1 MQNLLLVM
9 VGGALGSGARY
20 GVNVWLPRV
29 AGGSFPWHTVF
40 VNIAGSFL
48 MGALVGW
55 LANRAAGDSANLRLL
70 LATGVLGGFTTF
82 SAFSL
87 DFVTLWQRGEGVAA
101 FGYVVLSVVAS
112 LAAIF
117 AGLWL
122 VRTLM

>member
-9 VGGALGSGARY
+9 LGGALGSGARY
-20 GVNVWLPRV
+20 GVNVWLPRLT
-29 AGGSFPWHTVF
+29 GSAIPWATVF
-40 VNIAGSFL
+40 VNIVGSFL

-55 LANRAAGDSANLRLL
+55 LANRAAGDSANLRLMV
-70 LATGVLGGFTTF
+70 ATGVLGGFTTF

-87 DFVTLWQRGEGVAA
+87 DFATLWERGDPGSALA
-101 FGYVVLSVVAS
+101 YVFLSVSAS

-122 VRTLM
+122 VRALG

>member
-9 VGGALGSGARY
+9 IGGALGSGARY
-20 GVNVWLPRV
+20 GVNVLTPRLIGT
-29 AGGSFPWHTVF
+29 AFPWHTVF
-40 VNIAGSFL
+40 VNIVGSFL

-55 LANRAAGDSANLRLL
+55 VAYRAAGDSANLRLL

-87 DFVTLWQRGEGVAA
+87 DFVTLWQRGEVTTAL
-101 FGYVVLSVVAS
+101 GYVTLSVVAS

-122 VRTLM
+122 VRALA